1 MDPLQKLVAIE
12 EIKCLKARYF
22 RYVDTKDWEGFKS
35 LFAADAV
42 FDISQDV
49 PGCVLS
55 GPEQIAQAA
64 RVPLTGCVSVHHGH
78 CPEIE
83 ITSPTS
89 ATGIWAMEDKLRWSA
104 DSALPN
110 QSLHGYG
117 HYIESY
123 ERIAGQWRIKS
134 LKLTRLRVDI
144 SPS

>member
-1 MDPLQKLVAIE
+1 MDALHKLVAIE

-49 PGCVLS
+49 PGCVLR

-64 RVPLTGCVSVHHGH
+64 SGPLMGCVSVHHGH

-83 ITSPTS
+83 ITSPTH

-104 DSALPN
+104 DSARPN
-110 QSLHGYG
+110 QTLHGYG
-117 HYIESY
+117 HYLESY
-123 ERIAGQWRIKS
+123 ERIAGRWHIKT

-144 SPS
+144 NAS